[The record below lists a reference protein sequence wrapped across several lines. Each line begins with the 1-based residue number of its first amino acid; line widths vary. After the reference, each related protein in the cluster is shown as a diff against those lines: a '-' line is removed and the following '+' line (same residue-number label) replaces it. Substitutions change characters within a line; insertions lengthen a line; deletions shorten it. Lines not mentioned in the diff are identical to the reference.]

1 MSVQR
6 LELPAWDCWSLLGAK
21 SIGRLVIIDH
31 GCPIALPVNI
41 RVIGDD
47 AGRRVVVRTSP
58 GSLLGR
64 YEGPASIEVDDIDE
78 AARRAWSVLV
88 RGIVHRLSDHAG
100 LPDPGPW
107 ITDDRSQWIT
117 LDATSITGRRFT
129 GRPSADGYSVEW
141 EIEAVA

>member
-6 LELPAWDCWSLLGAK
+6 LELPAWDCWSLLATQR
-21 SIGRLVIIDH
+21 IGRLVVIDH

-41 RVIGDD
+41 RVTGDD
-47 AGRRVVVRTSP
+47 TGHRVVVRTAP

-64 YEGPASIEVDDIDE
+64 YEGPASIEVDEIDE
-78 AARRAWSVLV
+78 AARQAWSVLV
-88 RGIVHRLSDHAG
+88 RGTVHHITDHHD

-107 ITDDRSQWIT
+107 ITDDRTHW
-117 LDATSITGRRFT
+117 LVLEVASITGRRFT

>member
-6 LELPAWDCWSLLGAK
+6 LEIPAWDCWSLLAPQ

-41 RVIGDD
+41 RAIGRDD
-47 AGRRVVVRTSP
+47 AHLIVVRTSP

-64 YEGPASIEVDDIDE
+64 YEGPASIEVDEIDQ

-88 RGIVHRLSDHAG
+88 RGTVHHATDHHG

-107 ITDDRSQWIT
+107 ITDDRTHW
-117 LDATSITGRRFT
+117 LVLEATSISGRRFT